1 MFEAI
6 KYTTK
11 TYSLTPERLVDYGQA
26 IKGRRRFTRYG
37 SFRNRQQKRERTVIG
52 IRVNPDKG
60 KDVIFDT
67 RLNARTCRS
76 KAEIIIS

>member
-11 TYSLTPERLVDYGQA
+11 TYSLTPERLVDYGEA
-26 IKGRRRFTRYG
+26 TKARRRFTRYG
-37 SFRNRQQKRERTVIG
+37 AFRNRQPKRERTVIG
-52 IRVNPDKG
+52 VRVNPDKG

-76 KAEIIIS
+76 KAEIILS